1 MAWGSFDGKLNI
13 TDMEQKKTFFS
24 VKAHDS
30 IINCIDALGGE
41 FGYGAPEIITGSRA
55 GELWAFF
62 FLFFKKTTFIFSFS
76 LSQ

>member
-13 TDMEQKKTFFS
+13 TDVEQKKTFFS

-41 FGYGAPEIITGSRA
+41 FGYGAPEIITGSRD
-55 GELWAFF
+55 GSY
-62 FLFFKKTTFIFSFS
+62 LF
-76 LSQ
+76 